1 MSGIEVLEKGK
12 EPHDFSVRITY
23 TREAP
28 DGVEAEEDE
37 VSEMHIIK
45 LFISTYRK
53 HVYSRLTRKRRWS
66 RVHLLR
72 PSDQT
77 SNY

>member
-37 VSEMHIIK
+37 VSEMHIIY
-45 LFISTYRK
+45 LIYRR
-53 HVYSRLTRKRRWS
+53 HVYSRLTRKRRWNT
-66 RVHLLR
+66 VLLLR
-72 PSDQT
+72 PSDQP
-77 SNY
+77 

>member
-37 VSEMHIIK
+37 VSEMHVIK
-45 LFISTYRK
+45 LFIRR

-66 RVHLLR
+66 AVLLLR
-72 PSDQT
+72 PSDQP
-77 SNY
+77 